1 MPISAISQGLGIGGG
16 ASATSSGAAGGGG
29 GTPLTDELAYS
40 GGIWETSNFTISVAP
55 EAHYDANILDG
66 ADSAN
71 NPSDD
76 TAVSA
81 WNDRSGSATDYDA
94 TQGSAALQPV
104 FNASATGSKPAIT
117 SIADKLDITSE
128 IQLTGE
134 YTLIIVAKANY
145 ASGGRFYP
153 IATASAYQDTPWFI
167 FAASDLDY
175 LAGANK
181 GNVTTASTVNMFTV
195 TRNGSNLNTLFEGG
209 NNSRATQSQS
219 RTFKLNKMFQ
229 GPAGLGNPNAEV
241 TTSEILVF
249 DSLLSAANLNVIIQ
263 YLESKYGFSGLT
275 TF

>member
-1 MPISAISQGLGIGGG
+1 MPISVISQGLGLGGG
-16 ASATSSGAAGGGG
+16 TSATSSGAPGGGA
-29 GTPLTDELAYS
+29 LTDELAYS

-71 NPSDD
+71 NPSDA

-117 SIADKLDITSE
+117 SVADRLDIASE
-128 IQLTGE
+128 IQFTGE

-153 IATASAYQDTPWFI
+153 IATVSTYQDTPWFI
-167 FAASDLDY
+167 YHTADWDY
-175 LAGANK
+175 LAAANK

-195 TRNGSNLNTLFEGG
+195 TRNGSNMNTLFEGG

-229 GPAGLGNPNAEV
+229 GPAGLGNPNAEI

>member
-1 MPISAISQGLGIGGG
+1 MGLGIGGG
-16 ASATSSGAAGGGG
+16 TSATSSGSPGGGA
-29 GTPLTDELAYS
+29 LTDELAYS

-71 NPSDD
+71 NPSDS

-94 TQGSAALQPV
+94 AQATGSLQPA

-117 SIADKLDITSE
+117 GSSDKLVIATE

-134 YTLIIVAKANY
+134 YTEIVVAKAND
-145 ASGGRFYP
+145 APGKFHP
-153 IATASAYQDTPWFI
+153 ISATTSYQNTPWFKYS
-167 FAASDLDY
+167 ASDLDY
-175 LAGANK
+175 LGGSNK
-181 GNVTTASTVNMFTV
+181 GDITTATTVNMFTV
-195 TRNGSNLNTLFEGG
+195 TRDGSNVNTLFEGG
-209 NNSRATQSQS
+209 NNSRATQ
-219 RTFKLNKMFQ
+219 TKTGTLTLNKMFE
-229 GPAGLGNPNAEV
+229 GPLGLGPSGALGEI
-241 TTSEILVF
+241 TTSEILIF
-249 DSLLSAANLNVIIQ
+249 TSLLSAENLNIIIQ